1 MRKINMSTIRRI
13 LELKYRNALTTRQ
26 IETITKVSKSSVA
39 NYLQI
44 YIDLKS
50 SLEEVLALNDSD
62 LEALFFPESRSTK
75 EATNTEKVKH
85 PDWNEVR
92 QELSKKGM
100 TRQLLWE
107 EHKEKNPNLYSYS
120 QFNRY
125 YKKFL
130 STVNPSMRQ
139 VHYAGDKL
147 FIDYSGLTMPI
158 VNQKTGELT
167 KAQIFVSVL
176 GTSGYTFVH
185 ATQTQSTK
193 DFILSHTL
201 AFIFYGGVPNIL
213 VPDNLKAAVI
223 SHKKGVVKL
232 NESYA
237 DMGNHY
243 GVAIEPARPYKPQDK
258 SKVELGVKAI
268 QRWILM
274 KLRHHT
280 FFNVD
285 KLNEKIAELLDG
297 YNNKIMRRLGKS
309 RSELFE
315 ELDKPMLH
323 PLRANSYVYKEFKT
337 ATVGIDYHVELEG
350 SGYSV
355 PFKYLGKKV
364 EIIYTNT
371 SVTISFE
378 GNIIASHPRLHQRYE
393 DSTLVAHMPKE
404 HEYQHEKWNS
414 RRILNWASSIGVYTT
429 ALIEAIIESKSHQVR
444 AYRTC
449 IAILSFSKQ
458 YDKDSFEKM
467 SSVAI
472 EFKMYKISSIESML
486 KTKSY
491 LEHYNKE
498 HSEAN
503 NTTFS
508 NTHENI
514 RGSSYYSQD
523 VSVSSETVQE
533 VL

>member
-1 MRKINMSTIRRI
+1 MRKITMHTIREVLR
-13 LELKYRNALTTRQ
+13 LKYINALTTRQ
-26 IETITKVSKSSVA
+26 IQTITKVSKSSVA
-39 NYLQI
+39 NYIKI
-44 YIDLKS
+44 YTELEA
-50 SLEEVLALNDSD
+50 SLDEVLALDD
-62 LEALFFPESRSTK
+62 ETLESLFFVKKRETATSLITK
-75 EATNTEKVKH
+75 HLQH

-92 QELSKKGM
+92 NELSKKGM
-100 TRQLLWE
+100 TRHLLWE
-107 EHKEKNPNLYSYS
+107 EHKQKNPNLYSYS

-130 STVNPSMRQ
+130 TTLNPSMRQ

-158 VNQKTGELT
+158 VNQKTGEVT

-176 GTSGYTFVH
+176 GMSGYTYVH

-223 SHKKGVVKL
+223 SHKRGVVKL

-237 DMGNHY
+237 DMGMHY
-243 GVAIEPARPYKPQDK
+243 GVAIEPARPYRPQDK

-280 FFNVD
+280 FFSVD
-285 KLNEKIAELLDG
+285 ELNEKINGLIDG
-297 YNNKIMRRLGKS
+297 YNNKIIRRLGKS

-315 ELDKPMLH
+315 TLDKPMLH
-323 PLRANSYVYKEFKT
+323 PLRANNYVYKEFKT
-337 ATVGIDYHVELEG
+337 STVGIDYHIELTG

-355 PFKYLGKKV
+355 PFKYMGKKV
-364 EIIYTNT
+364 EVIYTQT

-378 GNIIASHPRLHQRYE
+378 GNIIANHPRLHQPYE
-393 DSTLVAHMPKE
+393 DSTLTEHMPND

-429 ALIEAIIESKSHQVR
+429 ALIEAIIQSKSHQVR
-444 AYRTC
+444 AYRDC
-449 IAILSFSKQ
+449 IAILSFAKR
-458 YDKDSFEKM
+458 YDKDTFEKM
-467 SSVAI
+467 SSVAY
-472 EFKMYKISSIESML
+472 EFKMYKIGSIESML

-491 LEHYNKE
+491 LEYYNKQHQE
-498 HSEAN
+498 VN
-503 NTTFS
+503 NTTFM
-508 NTHENI
+508 NQHENI
-514 RGSSYYSQD
+514 RGSAYYSQENT
-523 VSVSSETVQE
+523 SLSEVH
-533 VL
+533 

>member
-1 MRKINMSTIRRI
+1 MQTIREVLR
-13 LELKYRNALTTRQ
+13 LKYRNALTTRQ
-26 IETITKVSKSSVA
+26 IQTMTKVSKSSVA
-39 NYLQI
+39 NYIKI
-44 YIDLKS
+44 YTELDANLD
-50 SLEEVLALNDSD
+50 EVLALDD
-62 LEALFFPESRSTK
+62 KTLEELFFTK
-75 EATNTEKVKH
+75 NRLAVTSLTTKH
-85 PDWNEVR
+85 LQHPNWKEIR
-92 QELSKKGM
+92 TELSKKGM
-100 TRQLLWE
+100 TRHLLWE

-125 YKKFL
+125 YKQFINTL
-130 STVNPSMRQ
+130 NPSMRQ

-158 VNQKTGELT
+158 VNQKTGEIS

-176 GTSGYTFVH
+176 GMSGYTFVH
-185 ATQTQSTK
+185 ATDTQSTK

-201 AFIFYGGVPNIL
+201 AFIFYGGIPNIL

-223 SHKKGVVKL
+223 SHKRGVVRL

-280 FFNVD
+280 FFSVD
-285 KLNEKIAELLDG
+285 ELNQKINELLDG
-297 YNNKIMRRLGKS
+297 YNNKIIRRLGKS

-323 PLRANSYVYKEFKT
+323 SVRANNYVYKEFKT
-337 ATVGIDYHVELEG
+337 STVGVDYHVELTG

-355 PFKYLGKKV
+355 PFKYMGQKV
-364 EIIYTNT
+364 EVIYTST

-378 GNIIASHPRLHQRYE
+378 GNIIASHPRLHQAYE
-393 DSTLVAHMPKE
+393 DSTLGEHMPSD

-429 ALIEAIIESKSHQVR
+429 ALIEAIIQSKSHQVR
-444 AYRTC
+444 AYRDC
-449 IAILSFSKQ
+449 IAILSFTKR
-458 YDKDSFEKM
+458 YEKDAFEKM
-467 SSVAI
+467 SSVAY
-472 EFKMYKISSIESML
+472 EFKMYKIGSIESML

-491 LEHYNKE
+491 LEHYNKLNQE
-498 HSEAN
+498 VN
-503 NTTFS
+503 NTTFK
-508 NTHENI
+508 NKHENI
-514 RGSSYYSQD
+514 RGSTYYSQ
-523 VSVSSETVQE
+523 EKPQINE